1 MSRILTVIFL
11 LFAGVTA
18 NSLRIED
25 EMNMDSVE
33 AVPDEMEADA
43 EMEVSVRWIRFA
55 VWSPPGFLDEA
66 GCQHIILIYLYRLN
80 RTQVSVISTVGKI
93 SITTTVMT
101 IAIAGMSSRPS
112 KTSLIAA
119 WTKTVGAL
127 VIGVDL
133 PVALLPVMEA
143 SVRRNIGGAAITNI
157 ADMTKTFR
165 PKLTTRSNVATST
178 NWSKLSSEKIS
189 DMTKSWVNSL
199 GDNSWLISLPRG
211 VKERNFALRLRIPI
225 VWPAYGK
232 VWCSLVSK
240 QLSD

>member
-1 MSRILTVIFL
+1 
-11 LFAGVTA
+11 
-18 NSLRIED
+18 
-25 EMNMDSVE
+25 
-33 AVPDEMEADA
+33 
-43 EMEVSVRWIRFA
+43 
-55 VWSPPGFLDEA
+55 
-66 GCQHIILIYLYRLN
+66 
-80 RTQVSVISTVGKI
+80 
-93 SITTTVMT
+93 MT

-225 VWPAYGK
+225 V
-232 VWCSLVSK
+232 
-240 QLSD
+240 